1 MNEETFNMDL
11 RKFLKTFGVG
21 AQRELEQAVRKAI
34 ESGALNVSTTVKAR
48 AKLEVEGLDVDFVV
62 EEDLRIA

>member
-34 ESGALNVSTTVKAR
+34 ESGALNGSTTVKAR
-48 AKLEVEGLDVDFVV
+48 AKLEVEGLEVDFVV